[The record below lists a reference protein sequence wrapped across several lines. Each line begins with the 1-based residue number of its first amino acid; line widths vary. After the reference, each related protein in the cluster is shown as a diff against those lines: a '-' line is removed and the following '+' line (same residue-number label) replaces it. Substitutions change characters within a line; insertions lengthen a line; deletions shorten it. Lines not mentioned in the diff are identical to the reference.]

1 MKEEA
6 KEKTLEPVLHGV
18 LLRNRKFIPPA
29 KIKILERFGII
40 SLSNCTAWETEK
52 PDDAGS
58 DLPRNSQASSARKT
72 GIYPTKNKAAITST
86 SKRKN

>member
-18 LLRNRKFIPPA
+18 LLSDRKFISPA

-40 SLSNCTAWETEK
+40 SLSNCTA
-52 PDDAGS
+52 
-58 DLPRNSQASSARKT
+58 
-72 GIYPTKNKAAITST
+72 
-86 SKRKN
+86 